1 MPLNKSGRKI
11 LKRLRQKYSGAG
23 SRLRDGRYQYLLC
36 PFHQERTASW
46 CIDHKTGR
54 HYCFGCHQ
62 RGDVWNIAR
71 KQPGVLG
78 QPKPRGGKVLPPLPM
93 VNGLPHDD
101 DIPF

>member
-11 LKRLRQKYSGAG
+11 LKRLRQKYTGAG

-46 CIDHKTGR
+46 CVDLKTGR

-62 RGDVWNIAR
+62 RGDIWGIAR
-71 KQPGVLG
+71 SEPAVLG
-78 QPKPRGGKVLPPLPM
+78 RRKSQTKVVVSLFP
-93 VNGLPHDD
+93 GFTPHDD